1 MPVSEVRR
9 MSKIKRGILFIVI
22 LAVFLVTSSVG
33 MEYYVVHQLQGEVA
47 GRNRPFAALTV
58 EPKDTLDMLVAGD
71 SESYNSVSTMR
82 LWEDKGIAAYDC
94 GQGAQRIPETY
105 YMLKQGFKGQS
116 PKIVMLETNTLF
128 RDIGAVKS
136 TQAILEQM
144 GQYYLPVFRY
154 HNLWKTAVDE
164 PEIHTNYKGFV
175 IRDDVEPYEGKPDYM
190 KKKKKCET
198 MPKYV
203 KIYLEKIEELCEKND
218 AQLLLDS
225 MPSTKNWNHN
235 RHAEMQEYADKRGI
249 AYLDLNEKVE
259 ELGLNWDEDTQD
271 KGDHLNVYGAEK
283 VTSYLGNY
291 LEENYELE
299 DHRSDP
305 AYEAWNQLAEQYEQN
320 LAKIRGE
327 IEVAKETGVEK

>member
-1 MPVSEVRR
+1 
-9 MSKIKRGILFIVI
+9 
-22 LAVFLVTSSVG
+22 
-33 MEYYVVHQLQGEVA
+33 
-47 GRNRPFAALTV
+47 
-58 EPKDTLDMLVAGD
+58 
-71 SESYNSVSTMR
+71 
-82 LWEDKGIAAYDC
+82 
-94 GQGAQRIPETY
+94 
-105 YMLKQGFKGQS
+105 MLKQGFKGQS

-175 IRDDVEPYEGKPDYM
+175 IRDEVAPYEGKPDYM

-198 MPKYV
+198 MPEYV
-203 KIYLEKIEELCEKND
+203 KIYLEKIEELCEKNN
-218 AQLLLDS
+218 AQLLLVS
-225 MPSTKNWNHN
+225 MPSPKNWNHK
-235 RHAEMQEYADKRGI
+235 RHAEMQQYADEKGI

-259 ELGLNWDEDTQD
+259 ELGLNWTEDTQD

-299 DHRSDP
+299 DHRNDP
-305 AYEAWNQLAEQYEQN
+305 TYEAWNQLAEQYKQN
-320 LAKIRGE
+320 LARIQGK